1 MRDLGSTI
9 SWQERLDSYALS
21 EEDIK
26 LRPVIWS
33 YLQDEV
39 PSMARAFW
47 AAYSRANKASS
58 SLSEAEVAQTLLS
71 VEDHIR
77 LTLNDPVDLVW
88 MEHLANSGNAIFE
101 AGMESYCGT
110 GAFSRSYAVAF
121 EALVRKVKDREE
133 LARLVCL
140 LNKIGQLE
148 FDLVLTRITKLR
160 DDRRLD
166 EINGYAE
173 KFRRT
178 IASAVE
184 ETACSSAGLRER
196 SVATA
201 RKTRDMLGRSAEVA
215 AAAEQSAIVM
225 RQAAETAAGLIRAIE
240 EARNEVDGAA
250 TITNT
255 AAQQATEAVGSAE
268 SLAVHGKAI
277 ESIVGLIRQI
287 AGQTN
292 LLALN
297 ATIEAARAGDAG
309 RGFAVVAQ
317 EVKLLASQTAKA
329 TDEIAKQ
336 IDSIQKATQ
345 GAVTANSSIQS
356 TVEDVRQSARKIR
369 DAMDNQAATVTM
381 ITSSVDETALSADS
395 MSVAIASIRSTTMN
409 IADEMDAVERAF
421 GDVDA
426 QMHRL
431 NSAVTE
437 FMQSIAA

>member
-47 AAYSRANKASS
+47 AAYSKANKASS

-184 ETACSSAGLRER
+184 ETTCSSAGLRER

-250 TITNT
+250 AITNT

-345 GAVTANSSIQS
+345 GAVTANGSIQS

>member
-47 AAYSRANKASS
+47 AAYSKANKASS

-77 LTLNDPVDLVW
+77 LTLNDPVDLIW

-184 ETACSSAGLRER
+184 ETTCSSAGLRER

-255 AAQQATEAVGSAE
+255 AAQQASEAVGSAE

-297 ATIEAARAGDAG
+297 ATIEAARAGEAG

-356 TVEDVRQSARKIR
+356 TVEDVRQSAQKIR

-409 IADEMDAVERAF
+409 IADEMDAVEQAF

>member
-47 AAYSRANKASS
+47 AAYSKANKASS

>member
-184 ETACSSAGLRER
+184 ETTCSSAGLRER

>member
-47 AAYSRANKASS
+47 AAYSKANKASS

-184 ETACSSAGLRER
+184 ETTCSSAGLRER

-395 MSVAIASIRSTTMN
+395 MSVAIASIRSTTVN